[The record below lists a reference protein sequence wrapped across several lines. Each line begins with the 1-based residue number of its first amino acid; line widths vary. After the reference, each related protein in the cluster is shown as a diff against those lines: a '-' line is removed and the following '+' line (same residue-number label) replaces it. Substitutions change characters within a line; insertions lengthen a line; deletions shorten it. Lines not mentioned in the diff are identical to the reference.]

1 MAGAEGRWR
10 VVVSVGPAQPELR
23 AALAPLPPRARAE
36 RLRQLALVGLSTLH
50 GAATA
55 PMLAPPAQTA
65 EPRFG
70 LDQRRERLLRSL
82 AAGANDL
89 SD

>member
-1 MAGAEGRWR
+1 MAGAEPRWR

-55 PMLAPPAQTA
+55 AMVATTAQAP
-65 EPRFG
+65 EPKSGF
-70 LDQRRERLLRSL
+70 DQRRERLLRSL
-82 AAGANDL
+82 AAG
-89 SD
+89 SE

>member
-1 MAGAEGRWR
+1 VARGRFRRPGPAGAARC
-10 VVVSVGPAQPELR
+10 
-23 AALAPLPPRARAE
+23 LAPLPPRARAE
-36 RLRQLALVGLSTLH
+36 RLRPLALVGLSTLR

-55 PMLAPPAQTA
+55 PMLAPAAQTA

-82 AAGANDL
+82 AAG
-89 SD
+89 SE